1 MICLAESCQNLQFI
15 PGLGYEKLIE
25 NLPFIDEL
33 CSLLAKNEKAQMK
46 VVHEQFEM
54 IDTNFEA
61 LSVAVNI
68 GSYDKRLNSSIQE
81 HLISGIVKR

>member
-1 MICLAESCQNLQFI
+1 
-15 PGLGYEKLIE
+15 
-25 NLPFIDEL
+25 
-33 CSLLAKNEKAQMK
+33 MK

-81 HLISGIVKR
+81 HLISGIVKRWNNMKSFCYQQLNALMHSNNNNKMEMLLKP